1 MWRMCFWPTILF
13 RRLAD
18 GVRVS
23 TAKVISRTA
32 RAVPRRERH
41 PGLVSRGHSSRRATA
56 HSTGTSPDVRTGG
69 DRLRAPKHPGAV
81 SIAPLRDA
89 RKRLIRLQ
97 LQQHGLETPNASSYG
112 LSRRPMRF
120 GNEWELPSCPRGP
133 QRRKPFV
140 SAVTSFGAYS
150 TSPTFACKRSPL
162 QSDPGGF

>member
-56 HSTGTSPDVRTGG
+56 QSTGTSPDVRTGG
-69 DRLRAPKHPGAV
+69 DCEPRN
-81 SIAPLRDA
+81 
-89 RKRLIRLQ
+89 IR
-97 LQQHGLETPNASSYG
+97 E
-112 LSRRPMRF
+112 RF
-120 GNEWELPSCPRGP
+120 
-133 QRRKPFV
+133 
-140 SAVTSFGAYS
+140 
-150 TSPTFACKRSPL
+150 RSPL
-162 QSDPGGF
+162 SETPERG